1 MFEQIFANPWIDGT
15 PERIRRIARRFSRY
29 RAFARVIDRDTL
41 FYLAG
46 IALVGSI
53 TICVFFGLGFYAL
66 DHPAGRSLPGSAT
79 RHEREV
85 YAEAMRPLLE
95 LVNRHQY
102 PAKEEILSSA
112 GEAPAD
118 PATGAPPSSE
128 GTTLE
133 RAEQQEARHPEPVK
147 FSNASSD
154 AITGTVTEAADAMTW
169 VVAKNTVRLWGIRPA
184 LQGLAPPL
192 VSFVERVR
200 AKGPL
205 ECHKHANSRRYRC
218 LTPAGED
225 LAEAALLA
233 GIGRAA
239 EGASPAY
246 RHAEA
251 KARRQGKGHWAKQ

>member
-15 PERIRRIARRFSRY
+15 PERIRRITRRFSGY
-29 RAFARVIDRDTL
+29 RAFARAIDRGTL
-41 FYLAG
+41 FYLAV

-53 TICVFFGLGFYAL
+53 TIWVFFGLGFYAL
-66 DHPAGRSLPGSAT
+66 DRPTAQNASGLETHQ
-79 RHEREV
+79 E
-85 YAEAMRPLLE
+85 YAAVQTP
-95 LVNRHQY
+95 V
-102 PAKEEILSSA
+102 KEESPSSSGDA
-112 GEAPAD
+112 SKGS
-118 PATGAPPSSE
+118 TTVVPPSSE
-128 GTTLE
+128 GTMPE
-133 RAEQQEARHPEPVK
+133 KAEPQGARHPEPVK
-147 FSNASSD
+147 FSDASSD

-246 RHAEA
+246 RDAEA
-251 KARRQGKGHWAKQ
+251 KARRQGKGLWAKQ

>member
-15 PERIRRIARRFSRY
+15 PERIRRITRRFSGY
-29 RAFARVIDRDTL
+29 RAFARAIDRGTL
-41 FYLAG
+41 FYLAV

-53 TICVFFGLGFYAL
+53 TIWVFFGLGFYAL
-66 DHPAGRSLPGSAT
+66 DRPTAQSASGLEP
-79 RHEREV
+79 HQE
-85 YAEAMRPLLE
+85 YAAVQTP
-95 LVNRHQY
+95 V
-102 PAKEEILSSA
+102 KEESPSSSGDA
-112 GEAPAD
+112 S
-118 PATGAPPSSE
+118 TGSTTLVPPSPKGAMPE
-128 GTTLE
+128 K
-133 RAEQQEARHPEPVK
+133 AEPQDARRPEPVK
-147 FSNASSD
+147 FSDASSD

-205 ECHKHANSRRYRC
+205 ECHRHANSRRYRC

-239 EGASPAY
+239 DGASPVY
-246 RHAEA
+246 RDAEA
-251 KARRQGKGHWAKQ
+251 KARRQGKGLWAKQ